1 LEEKIPS
8 SETDFSSCV
17 FLLQAQK
24 LGIMEDEKA
33 GVPRTAYLGVVQVR
47 SKAGANLY
55 VAPEGGVELY
65 QQG

>member
-1 LEEKIPS
+1 
-8 SETDFSSCV
+8 
-17 FLLQAQK
+17 
-24 LGIMEDEKA
+24 MEDEKA